1 LRAAAAAAA
10 LLKKGSVVI
19 CPTDTVYGFLAD
31 ATNERAVDAIYK
43 IKKRPRKKPL
53 SLFVR
58 NIAMAEEMAIINK
71 QQRKMLKKFWPG
83 EYTFILK
90 RKPGIV
96 LYGLDERTVAI
107 RIPRYPFLSNLLK
120 KIDRPLV
127 QTSSNV
133 SGQPPLQNI
142 KDIIKIFSKET
153 SIKAI
158 IDGGDMK
165 KGVPSKIINITS
177 KLQKKIR

>member
-1 LRAAAAAAA
+1 
-10 LLKKGSVVI
+10 
-19 CPTDTVYGFLAD
+19 
-31 ATNERAVDAIYK
+31 
-43 IKKRPRKKPL
+43 
-53 SLFVR
+53 
-58 NIAMAEEMAIINK
+58 
-71 QQRKMLKKFWPG
+71 MLKKFWPG